1 MRRLR
6 RVALGS
12 GFLTVLLGLVHIST
26 GMTQFAWPTLAA
38 LWFHGSGMALM
49 LIGALTTLAASERAW
64 RTLGGVAVV
73 ANLLGLTLAVT
84 FGDMTRWNAPQG
96 PALIAL
102 FVAGAL
108 GCVPSLK
115 HP

>member
-1 MRRLR
+1 
-6 RVALGS
+6 
-12 GFLTVLLGLVHIST
+12 
-26 GMTQFAWPTLAA
+26 MTQFAWPTLAA